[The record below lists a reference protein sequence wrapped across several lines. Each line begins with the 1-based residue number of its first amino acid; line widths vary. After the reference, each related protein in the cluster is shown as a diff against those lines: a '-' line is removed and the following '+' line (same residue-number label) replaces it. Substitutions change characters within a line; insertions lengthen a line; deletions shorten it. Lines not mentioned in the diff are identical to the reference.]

1 MHDVVGHD
9 GPLEILTRAALEDRP
24 AHAYL
29 FTGRDGVG
37 KCRVAVLF
45 ACLVNCPDPSKDS
58 DRSCSVCR
66 RIIEEKHPDV
76 TIERPTKGRIRI
88 DRVRSLQGYF
98 RYAPVE
104 ARHRVVIID
113 DAHLMNKPAQNALL
127 KTLEEPPPGR
137 ILVLVSSKP
146 AELLPTVRSR
156 CRRIRFGPVP
166 TEAVARLLT
175 ERQRIPREKA
185 AVLAGMAGGSIGRA
199 LQMERTHFTD
209 LRERIASVLAT
220 RGAIGIAGLLEL
232 SEKLSADKETAIEAI
247 DLAASWVRDL
257 MVQRI
262 GADPPSFV
270 NVDSLDRIAE
280 TAQHHKSG
288 ELLAAYDEL
297 VRAAELIEADINANR
312 NLVMDVMLLKIT
324 RLLAGPTMGVAAEG
338 SIR

>member
-1 MHDVVGHD
+1 MYEVVGHD

-45 ACLVNCPDPSKDS
+45 ACLVNCPNPLEDLH
-58 DRSCSVCR
+58 RSCSVCR

-76 TIERPTKGRIRI
+76 TIERPIKGRIRI
-88 DRVRSLQGYF
+88 ERIRSLQGYF

-104 ARHRVVIID
+104 ARNRVVIID
-113 DAHLMNKPAQNALL
+113 DAHLMNKPAQNSLL

-137 ILVLVSSKP
+137 ILVLVTSKP

-166 TEAVARLLT
+166 TGALTHLLAERL
-175 ERQRIPREKA
+175 RIPSEKA
-185 AVLAGMAGGSIGRA
+185 AVLAGMAGGSVGRA

-209 LRERIASVLAT
+209 LRERIVSVLAT
-220 RGAIGIAGLLEL
+220 PGAIGIAGLLEL
-232 SEKLSADKETAIEAI
+232 SEKLSAEKETALEAVN
-247 DLAASWVRDL
+247 LAASWVRDL
-257 MVQRI
+257 VVQRI
-262 GADPPSFV
+262 GADSPSFV

-288 ELLAAYDEL
+288 ELFAVYDEL
-297 VRAAELIEADINANR
+297 LRAAELIEADINVNR
-312 NLVMDVMLLKIT
+312 NLVMDVTLLRIT
-324 RLLAGPTMGVAAEG
+324 RLLAGPTMGVIAEG
-338 SIR
+338 